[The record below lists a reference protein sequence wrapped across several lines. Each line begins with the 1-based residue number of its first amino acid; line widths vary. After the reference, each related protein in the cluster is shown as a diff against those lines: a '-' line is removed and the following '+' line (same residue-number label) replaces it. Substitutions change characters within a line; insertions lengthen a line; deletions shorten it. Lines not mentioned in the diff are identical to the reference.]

1 MTEKAV
7 CAVEYA
13 MMGLA
18 ALAGGVIQPLTGF
31 GAAVIMMVA
40 ASAFYD
46 MTIAPTIVAL
56 ICMAQSGTMTWMYR
70 KHIDVKQIAL
80 PIGLYTVCSLV
91 IINLLGNFDL
101 HVLTALFGAFLIAL
115 AAYFLLFAKRVKLD
129 QPGLAA
135 GLVCSAFSGC
145 CAGAFTIGG
154 PMMALYFVAIARS
167 KETYVGNMQF
177 LFFTTNLINFT
188 MRTVRGYFSAALLPM
203 AGLGMACILLGLWIG
218 TRLSRKMS
226 GDVALNVF
234 QSLPVDGV
242 IIVASPQDLVSMVV
256 QKAVKMAQMMNIPIV
271 GLVENMSYVQCP
283 DCGKKLYIFGEGKT
297 EEAAKAYHIPLLAK
311 MPIDPALAK
320 LTDDGCI
327 EQFEGH
333 WLDGVVE
340 TILRK

>member
-1 MTEKAV
+1 MI
-7 CAVEYA
+7 
-13 MMGLA
+13 GLA
-18 ALAGGVIQPLTGF
+18 ALVGGVIQPLTGF

-188 MRTVRGYFSAALLPM
+188 MRTVRGYFSAALLPV

-226 GDVALNVF
+226 GDVARQV
-234 QSLPVDGV
+234 VYIGV
-242 IIVASPQDLVSMVV
+242 GVS
-256 QKAVKMAQMMNIPIV
+256 
-271 GLVENMSYVQCP
+271 GLVTLVQELM
-283 DCGKKLYIFGEGKT
+283 K
-297 EEAAKAYHIPLLAK
+297 
-311 MPIDPALAK
+311 
-320 LTDDGCI
+320 
-327 EQFEGH
+327 
-333 WLDGVVE
+333 
-340 TILRK
+340 

>member
-1 MTEKAV
+1 MTETAV
-7 CAVEYA
+7 CAMEYA

-154 PMMALYFVAIARS
+154 PMMALYFVAVARD
-167 KETYVGNMQF
+167 KEAYVADMQF
-177 LFFTTNLINFT
+177 LFVTTNAINLA
-188 MRTVRGYFSAALLPM
+188 MRAARGLYGAEYLPVTAVGVVFVL
-203 AGLGMACILLGLWIG
+203 AGLAIG
-218 TRLSRKMS
+218 NALSRRMS
-226 GDVALNVF
+226 GDVAR
-234 QSLPVDGV
+234 Q
-242 IIVASPQDLVSMVV
+242 VV
-256 QKAVKMAQMMNIPIV
+256 YIGV
-271 GLVENMSYVQCP
+271 GLSGLV
-283 DCGKKLYIFGEGKT
+283 T
-297 EEAAKAYHIPLLAK
+297 LLQQV
-311 MPIDPALAK
+311 I
-320 LTDDGCI
+320 
-327 EQFEGH
+327 
-333 WLDGVVE
+333 
-340 TILRK
+340 

>member
-1 MTEKAV
+1 MA
-7 CAVEYA
+7 YA

-18 ALAGGVIQPLTGF
+18 ALAGGIIQPLTGF

-226 GDVALNVF
+226 GDVARQV
-234 QSLPVDGV
+234 VYIGV
-242 IIVASPQDLVSMVV
+242 GVS
-256 QKAVKMAQMMNIPIV
+256 
-271 GLVENMSYVQCP
+271 GLVTLVQE
-283 DCGKKLYIFGEGKT
+283 L
-297 EEAAKAYHIPLLAK
+297 
-311 MPIDPALAK
+311 M
-320 LTDDGCI
+320 
-327 EQFEGH
+327 
-333 WLDGVVE
+333 
-340 TILRK
+340 R